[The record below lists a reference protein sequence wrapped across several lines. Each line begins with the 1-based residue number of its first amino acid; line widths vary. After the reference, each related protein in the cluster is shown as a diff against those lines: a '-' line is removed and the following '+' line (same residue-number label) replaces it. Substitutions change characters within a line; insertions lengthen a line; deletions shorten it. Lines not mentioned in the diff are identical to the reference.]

1 MKQNIGLAFF
11 GLFALIGTI
20 FLIVAYVSWQ
30 SSQRIIRTGIET
42 KGVVIDNRY
51 NIDRQGRTTSSM
63 APVVQFRTADGTP
76 VTYYSQTYTSPPS
89 FDIGQTITLWYLP
102 DNPQEP
108 VLEGIDGL
116 LLPLIFGIM
125 GTIFSLI
132 GYWNII
138 SALVRRRVQVS

>member
-11 GLFALIGTI
+11 GLFALVGTI
-20 FLIVAYVSWQ
+20 FLIVAYVNWQ
-30 SSQRIIRTGIET
+30 STQRIIKTGIET

-63 APVVQFRTADGTP
+63 APVVQFRTTDGTP

-89 FDIGQTITLWYLP
+89 FEVGQAVTLWYQP

-108 VLEGIDGL
+108 ILEGIDGW
-116 LLPLIFGIM
+116 LLPLIFGIL
-125 GTIFSLI
+125 GTIFVLI
-132 GYWNII
+132 GYSGII
-138 SALVRRRVQVS
+138 STLIKRRLRVS